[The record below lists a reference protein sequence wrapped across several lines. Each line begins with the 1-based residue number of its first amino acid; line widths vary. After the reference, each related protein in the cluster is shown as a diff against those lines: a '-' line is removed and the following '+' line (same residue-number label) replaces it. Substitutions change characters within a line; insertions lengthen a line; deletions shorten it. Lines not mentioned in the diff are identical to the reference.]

1 MGAFEA
7 LFGYSLRVIMKYI
20 IIFLLL
26 ITGVTPALSQEIKT
40 GKIEVVG
47 PASIDFGKYPAAEK
61 KVAAYKI
68 RNAGN
73 DVLRIINVRKTCG
86 CASATCSKKELQ
98 PKEEAE
104 VAVVILPDS
113 IFGLY
118 SKNTFV
124 ESSDP
129 NNRFQCLTVGGN
141 AIPLVDI
148 KPQNEVNAGR
158 ILTNKTWIQSFEL
171 TGTDPSL
178 KLGTPLVESNYKI
191 ETAFTNTVQ
200 TQVKYRLDVT
210 LLPADKSGDLACSIK
225 IPVLFPPNRPPIKIS
240 ISGRIGLE
248 LSAIPGIVY
257 LPVSDQESARSIS
270 LRLLGQR
277 TRVLDPNTLKLP
289 EHKDIKFEV
298 RQDADGKGLVVNAKF
313 SHEFTKQLFADEKIP
328 LLFEIPG
335 ASSAQVVCKTRR

>member
-1 MGAFEA
+1 
-7 LFGYSLRVIMKYI
+7 MKYI
-20 IIFLLL
+20 LILLL
-26 ITGVTPALSQEIKT
+26 FITGAFPVLSEEIKT
-40 GKIEVVG
+40 GKIEAVG

-61 KVAAYKI
+61 KVATYKI

-86 CASATCSKKELQ
+86 CASATCNKKELK

-104 VAVVILPDS
+104 VEVVILPDS

-129 NNRFQCLTVGGN
+129 NNRFLCLTVGGN
-141 AIPLVDI
+141 AIPLVEI

-158 ILTNKTWIQSFEL
+158 ILTNKTWTQSFEL
-171 TGTDPSL
+171 TGNDPAL
-178 KLGTPLVESNYKI
+178 KLGIPLVESNYKVK
-191 ETAFTNTVQ
+191 TVFTNTAQVP
-200 TQVKYRLDVT
+200 VKYRLDAT
-210 LLPADKSGDLACSIK
+210 LLPADKSGDITCSVK
-225 IPVLFPPNRPPIKIS
+225 IPVLFPTNRLPIKIC

-257 LPVSDQESARSIS
+257 LPVSDQETARNIS

-277 TRVLDPNTLKLP
+277 TRVLDPKTLKLP

-298 RQDADGKGLVVNAKF
+298 KQDTDGKGLIVTAKF
-313 SHEFTKQLFADEKIP
+313 SPDFTKQLFADEKIP

-335 ASSAQVVCKTRR
+335 ASSAQVVCKTRK